1 MSTQPLLRL
10 TGLRVGYGPARR
22 GGDRYETDAVRGV
35 SLRVDRGE
43 VVALVGESGSG
54 KSSTAHA
61 VNGLL
66 PATGRISA
74 GQVHFG
80 GQDITGWPDRAM
92 RHLRGAEIGFIPQD
106 PAVAL
111 NPVRRIGHQVADVL
125 LLHGRATRRNVRGLV
140 ETILEEA
147 GLPHPADYARRYPHE
162 LSGGMRQRVLIGIA
176 LACAPRLVIADEPT
190 SALDVTV
197 QRRILDHI
205 QRLTSANG
213 TAVLLITHDLGVAA
227 DRADRIV
234 VMREGQ
240 VVEEGP
246 TERILG
252 DPRHA
257 YTRRLLGA
265 VPTLAGPTLIAA
277 SSPGR
282 TVHGPR
288 PEAEAAPESPLE
300 ARSHPEAGPN
310 PEARS
315 KPRPGPRLESRSR
328 PEAGPDPEAYPES
341 RPRPESDMET
351 DTEKTPESGTVP
363 APLLELRG
371 VTKEF
376 KHAASVTVAVSD
388 VDLVVGR
395 GRTVGLVGE
404 SGSGKS
410 TTARMALRL
419 ETPTRGRVLFDGVD
433 ITTATRRTLRPLRRR
448 FQPVYQNPFA
458 SLDPRLSV
466 AALIDEPLDAFGE
479 GDRAARRRRAAELVD
494 QVALPSSVLDRHATE
509 LSGGQRQRVAIARAL
524 ALRPELM
531 VLDEPVSALD
541 VSVQDQILRLLVEL
555 QVRLGLSYLFI
566 SHDLAVVRQISHEV
580 TILRAGSVVESGPAE
595 RVFDNP
601 HHSYTKELLMA
612 VPGQLKPGADASPR
626 W

>member
-10 TGLRVGYGPARR
+10 TDLRVGYGPARR
-22 GGDRYETDAVRGV
+22 GGDRHETDAVRGV

-43 VVALVGESGSG
+43 TVALVGESGSG

-74 GQVHFG
+74 GRVHFG

-140 ETILEEA
+140 EKILEEA
-147 GLPHPADYARRYPHE
+147 GLPDPADYARRYPHE

-234 VMREGQ
+234 VMREGLL
-240 VVEEGP
+240 VEQGP

-265 VPTLAGPTLIAA
+265 VPTLTGPTLIAT
-277 SSPGR
+277 SS
-282 TVHGPR
+282 PR

-300 ARSHPEAGPN
+300 AGPNPEPRPEPRSRPEAGPN
-310 PEARS
+310 PEV
-315 KPRPGPRLESRSR
+315 PHL
-328 PEAGPDPEAYPES
+328 ES
-341 RPRPESDMET
+341 RPRPET

-376 KHAASVTVAVSD
+376 KRAASVTVAVSD

-419 ETPTRGRVLFDGVD
+419 EAPTRGRVLFDGVD
-433 ITTATRRTLRPLRRR
+433 ITTATRGKLRPLRRR

-466 AALIDEPLDAFGE
+466 SALIDEPLDAFGE
-479 GDRAARRRRAAELVD
+479 GDRAARRRRVAELVD

-524 ALRPELM
+524 VLRPELM

-555 QVRLGLSYLFI
+555 QARLGLSYLFI
-566 SHDLAVVRQISHEV
+566 SHDLAVVRQIAHEV
-580 TILRAGSVVESGPAE
+580 TILRSGSVVESGPAE

-612 VPGQLKPGADASPR
+612 VPGRLNHGADTSLR

>member
-22 GGDRYETDAVRGV
+22 GGDRHETDAVRGV

-176 LACAPRLVIADEPT
+176 LACTPRLIIADEPT

-265 VPTLAGPTLIAA
+265 VPTLTGPTLIAT
-277 SSPGR
+277 SSPR
-282 TVHGPR
+282 QAAPGPSS
-288 PEAEAAPESPLE
+288 EAEAESLE
-300 ARSHPEAGPN
+300 ARSHPE
-310 PEARS
+310 
-315 KPRPGPRLESRSR
+315 PRLESRSR
-328 PEAGPDPEAYPES
+328 PEAGPNPEAYPQS

-376 KHAASVTVAVSD
+376 RRAASVTVAVSD

-601 HHSYTKELLMA
+601 HHTYTKELLMA

>member
-10 TGLRVGYGPARR
+10 TDLRVGYGPARR
-22 GGDRYETDAVRGV
+22 GGDRHETDAVRGV

-74 GQVHFG
+74 GRVHFG

-140 ETILEEA
+140 EAVLAEA
-147 GLPHPADYARRYPHE
+147 GLPDPADYARRYPHE

-252 DPRHA
+252 GPRHA

-265 VPTLAGPTLIAA
+265 VPTLTGPTLIAT

-282 TVHGPR
+282 AVPG
-288 PEAEAAPESPLE
+288 
-300 ARSHPEAGPN
+300 ARSETETAS
-310 PEARS
+310 E
-315 KPRPGPRLESRSR
+315 PRLESRPR
-328 PEAGPDPEAYPES
+328 AEAGPDSETRS
-341 RPRPESDMET
+341 ET
-351 DTEKTPESGTVP
+351 DTET

-376 KHAASVTVAVSD
+376 KRAASVTVAVSD

-433 ITTATRRTLRPLRRR
+433 ITTATRGKLRPLRRR

-479 GDRAARRRRAAELVD
+479 GDRAARRRRVAELVD

-555 QVRLGLSYLFI
+555 QARLGLSYLFI

-580 TILRAGSVVESGPAE
+580 TILRSGSVVESGPAE

-612 VPGQLKPGADASPR
+612 VPGQLDHGTDASSR